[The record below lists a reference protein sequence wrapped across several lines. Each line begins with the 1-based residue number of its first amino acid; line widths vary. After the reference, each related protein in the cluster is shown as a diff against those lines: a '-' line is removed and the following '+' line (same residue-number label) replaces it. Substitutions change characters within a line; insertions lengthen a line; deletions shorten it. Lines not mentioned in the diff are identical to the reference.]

1 MQKGL
6 ALFRSP
12 GRQIESIEPTLAFDK
27 KLPPLSSSHAC
38 PVVIIA
44 IEIRTQTKGPRCMLV
59 RVCVLVYCGGGAGEG
74 NKESTNITIMPRA
87 VLVRV
92 NFLSA

>member
-1 MQKGL
+1 MYVG
-6 ALFRSP
+6 
-12 GRQIESIEPTLAFDK
+12 
-27 KLPPLSSSHAC
+27 AC
-38 PVVIIA
+38 
-44 IEIRTQTKGPRCMLV
+44 
-59 RVCVLVYCGGGAGEG
+59 VCVLVYCGGGAGEG